1 MNPFRIRN
9 VLMFALV
16 SFSVLALSG
25 CNTVRGVG
33 QDVEKAG
40 DEVQEAADDAKN

>member
-16 SFSVLALSG
+16 GVSLIALSG
-25 CNTVRGVG
+25 CNTIRGVG

-40 DEVQEAADDAKN
+40 EEVQEAADDAKN

>member
-1 MNPFRIRN
+1 MHKLISIIL
-9 VLMFALV
+9 VAVALT
-16 SFSVLALSG
+16 LSG

-40 DEVQEAADDAKN
+40 EAIKKSTN

>member
-1 MNPFRIRN
+1 MNPFRIRAALLF
-9 VLMFALV
+9 VLV

-40 DEVQEAADDAKN
+40 EEVQEAADDAKN